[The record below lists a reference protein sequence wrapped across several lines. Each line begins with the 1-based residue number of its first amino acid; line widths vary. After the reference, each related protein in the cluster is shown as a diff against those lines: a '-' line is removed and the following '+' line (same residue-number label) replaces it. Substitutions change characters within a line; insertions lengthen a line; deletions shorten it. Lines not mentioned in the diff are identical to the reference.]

1 MHQSW
6 AKHYFSAHPSG
17 DKSGDSDISGEMMS
31 NPGPNS
37 SDWNSGDSWS
47 DSGYSSG
54 GRYNAGGYYKEGSNS
69 GSYYVVESE
78 WYEWVST
85 GDTSGDTSD
94 DHESSNDNVKAND
107 NEGKERADS
116 SDGV

>member
-47 DSGYSSG
+47 DSGFSSG

-69 GSYYVVESE
+69 GSYYIVESE

-94 DHESSNDNVKAND
+94 DHESSNDN
-107 NEGKERADS
+107 EGKEKADS